1 MTINTKEELI
11 QFIFDKN
18 IRIEYYVEK
27 KGIEWNYNAKS
38 FSELVEDDIDII
50 EIIMDIE
57 KDYDCEITDKLCDDL
72 GILNAN
78 STINPNE
85 LCINFIRD
93 QKLKDLGIN

>member
-38 FSELVEDDIDII
+38 FNEMLEDDVDTL

-57 KDYDCEITDKLCDDL
+57 KDYNCEITDQLCDDL

-78 STINPNE
+78 STINTNE